1 MDANLKEVESAKYLK
16 TNDVTVH
23 CITKRFTQFI
33 LSLHKISPND
43 DMFRQRFFLFKKAF
57 VTMLE
62 RIGSSIN
69 DKKNRMAFMVNNL
82 DYFLEEFQE
91 ANVGLLGEFIHIETD
106 FNNFV
111 ENFIDCQLNEIFREI
126 MSFNIEDQDA
136 KAVEI
141 LLHDFNSNWKRRLEI
156 IETIEKDLFISEN
169 SQKDI
174 LKRTNTKLLMKYS
187 EFVDVVKKTHPQLAK
202 IVVSVHSLMA
212 EIQR

>member
-1 MDANLKEVESAKYLK
+1 
-16 TNDVTVH
+16 
-23 CITKRFTQFI
+23 
-33 LSLHKISPND
+33 
-43 DMFRQRFFLFKKAF
+43 
-57 VTMLE
+57 
-62 RIGSSIN
+62 
-69 DKKNRMAFMVNNL
+69 MAFMVNNL